1 VRCRRSR
8 PPIPE
13 SDHRDRRRHGEP
25 KPGGKS
31 SRQTGP
37 QRAEGDAD
45 LAARRAGEELTKR
58 DDIDVSRF
66 IQPFAALDEFPPE
79 IAKMRDRPAE
89 ARKPEPQK
97 DEQHFEE
104 RPASRRPPVSMAFLL
119 AGELMP
125 WAAAGR

>member
-1 VRCRRSR
+1 M
-8 PPIPE
+8 P
-13 SDHRDRRRHGEP
+13 
-25 KPGGKS
+25 
-31 SRQTGP
+31 TWL
-37 QRAEGDAD
+37 
-45 LAARRAGEELTKR
+45 LAWAGEELTKR

-104 RPASRRPPVSMAFLL
+104 RPASRRPGFD
-119 AGELMP
+119 GFFTC
-125 WAAAGR
+125 GRAHALGGGGAVIAQGRQARASARFARFARRRPS